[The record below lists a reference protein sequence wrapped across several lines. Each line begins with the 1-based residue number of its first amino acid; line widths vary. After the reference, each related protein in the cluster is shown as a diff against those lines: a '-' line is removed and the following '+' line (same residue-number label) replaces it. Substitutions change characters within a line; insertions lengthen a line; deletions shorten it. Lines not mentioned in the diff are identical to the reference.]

1 MNSQYI
7 EQAMKVMPDKQLLVN
22 MVSKRV
28 RQLMAGSRPL
38 IETESRMG
46 LADIAL
52 LEIANN
58 HIAIMMESTLA
69 PEPALA

>member
-7 EQAMKVMPDKQLLVN
+7 EQAMKVVPSKQLLVN

-38 IETESRMG
+38 IEIETRMG

-52 LEIANN
+52 SVEV
-58 HIAIMMESTLA
+58 SC
-69 PEPALA
+69 ALRNKDFLPFYEVKLS

>member
-7 EQAMKVMPDKQLLVN
+7 EQAIKIMPSKQLLVN

-38 IETESRMG
+38 IEIETRMG

-58 HIAIMMESTLA
+58 HIAVMTESTLA